1 VSDAP
6 PSLSVLMPAFNEEAT
21 IVEAIERVLAA
32 EFQVADYELLVVE
45 NGSQDRTRELLRARE
60 WPSEVRVIELE
71 RNIGKGG
78 AVRAALEQATGSHT
92 AILDAD
98 LEYDAA
104 EIPKLLAPLLSGEAE
119 AVIGTRTF
127 RSHSSYGFW
136 YVIGGRAMSVIANAL
151 YNAWISDVLSCM
163 KVAPTAT
170 LRSLGLREGGFAIDA
185 EIPARL
191 LRAGKRIYEV
201 PIAYRARS
209 RREGKKLTARDGILI
224 LITLIRSRFDRWS
237 PSP

>member
-1 VSDAP
+1 
-6 PSLSVLMPAFNEEAT
+6 MPAFDEEAT
-21 IVEAIERVLAA
+21 IVEAIERVLATD
-32 EFQVADYELLVVE
+32 FQVPDYELLVVE
-45 NGSQDRTRELLRARE
+45 NGSRDRTREVLKARE
-60 WPSEVRVIELE
+60 WPPEVRVIELD

-78 AVRAALEQATGSHT
+78 AVRVALAEATGSYT

-104 EIPKLLAPLLSGEAE
+104 EIPRLLDPLLSGEAE

-136 YVIGGRAMSVIANAL
+136 YVIGGRGMSMVANAL
-151 YNAWISDVLSCM
+151 YNAWISDILSCM

-170 LRSLGLREGGFAIDA
+170 LRSLGLRESGFAIDA

-191 LRAGKRIYEV
+191 LRAGRPIYEV
-201 PIAYRARS
+201 PIAYTARS
-209 RREGKKLTARDGILI
+209 RQQGKKLTASDGLRILV
-224 LITLIRSRFDRWS
+224 TLIRSRFDRWS